1 MNERPSQFHWKKTR
15 FGFCLGTL
23 SQPFKSYDLFVQHDD
38 PILIIDGLGYWLFWA
53 IDGINLDALLGG
65 RYDKFRVKINHP
77 LIIIETEATLPPPS
91 PLLLL
96 RAALVSTTTTT
107 TIIFI
112 TNTFIQLTGSFKQV
126 LAGSDAI
133 SLVANLKLP
142 VSRHSMAVIFTV
154 MKPTMSLFWLYR
166 HFMCRTTAG
175 LGGFM
180 TLYACVCVCA
190 SVRVCECVRE
200 RERERDVRCRQTIQV
215 CLSAC
220 EHAAHRWIQSASRN
234 NKTYLYLLYF
244 QSKVWFSIIYQVTM
258 SLSCS
263 LIWKKNAVSVVGG
276 SMCHIRSRRQTE
288 ATDESF
294 LYPYLIVKG

>member
-1 MNERPSQFHWKKTR
+1 M
-15 FGFCLGTL
+15 
-23 SQPFKSYDLFVQHDD
+23 
-38 PILIIDGLGYWLFWA
+38 
-53 IDGINLDALLGG
+53 
-65 RYDKFRVKINHP
+65 
-77 LIIIETEATLPPPS
+77 EATLPPPPPS

-96 RAALVSTTTTT
+96 RAALVTTTT

-142 VSRHSMAVIFTV
+142 VSRHTMAVIFTA

-166 HFMCRTTAG
+166 HFTCRTTAG

-190 SVRVCECVRE
+190 SVRVYVCVRVC
-200 RERERDVRCRQTIQV
+200 ERDVRCRQTIQV
-215 CLSAC
+215 RLSAC
-220 EHAAHRWIQSASRN
+220 EHAAHRWLQSN

-244 QSKVWFSIIYQVTM
+244 QYKVVGWFSIIYQGTM
-258 SLSCS
+258 PLSCS
-263 LIWKKNAVSVVGG
+263 LIWKKCCSLSLMAACVTSN
-276 SMCHIRSRRQTE
+276 
-288 ATDESF
+288 
-294 LYPYLIVKG
+294 